1 MSINPKTWPKWAWI
15 VVAAAL
21 IVPLIIGARTLG
33 AWPFDGPVSKVGE
46 IAPPAF
52 ALQRDMTNLSGRVST
67 IEGTAASKADVSEL
81 KAELDELK
89 AVVKAMSES
98 KGKRRTSTGSVK

>member
-33 AWPFDGPVSKVGE
+33 AWPFEGPVSKVGE

-81 KAELDELK
+81 RSELEKLRL
-89 AVVKAMSES
+89 AVEQMAG
-98 KGKRRTSTGSVK
+98 GKRKGVRTGSVK